1 MVKRNTTT
9 RDQHRRSLRAA
20 AGPCHI
26 CGAPIDYTLPYHD
39 PMSFV
44 ADHVVPLTRG
54 GADALA
60 NKAPA
65 HRDCN
70 RTKGA
75 REFADIIKRSG
86 SLRRPG
92 A

>member
-26 CGAPIDYTLPYHD
+26 CGAPIDYSLPYHD

-44 ADHVVPLTRG
+44 ADHVISLAQGGTDTR
-54 GADALA
+54 D
-60 NKAPA
+60 NVAPA
-65 HRDCN
+65 HRACN
-70 RTKGA
+70 RDKGA
-75 REFADIIKRSG
+75 KPFANVIKRSG
-86 SLRRPG
+86 SLTRPG